1 MAKPNRHILVC
12 ASFRSSGAPQGA
24 CARKGSQDL
33 LAYLETELA
42 DRGMSDV
49 AVTATGCMKVC
60 DRGPALVVYPQNR
73 WYGGIEGEA
82 QVDAVLDALEAGSD
96 ASEYLLE

>member
-1 MAKPNRHILVC
+1 MKPNTHILVC
-12 ASFRSSGAPQGA
+12 ASFRAAGSPQGV
-24 CARKGSQDL
+24 CAKKGSQGL

-60 DRGPALVVYPQNR
+60 ERGPALVVYPQNR
-73 WYGGIEGEA
+73 WYGGIEVEE
-82 QVDAVLDALEAGSD
+82 QIDAILDAIESGAGAEEFILE
-96 ASEYLLE
+96 